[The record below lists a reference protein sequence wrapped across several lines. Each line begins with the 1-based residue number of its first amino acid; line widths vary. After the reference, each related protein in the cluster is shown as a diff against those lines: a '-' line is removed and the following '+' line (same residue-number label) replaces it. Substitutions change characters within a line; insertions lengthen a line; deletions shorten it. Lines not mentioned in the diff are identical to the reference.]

1 MTKTH
6 QYCVAENWGEG
17 FIEANESISFSISGL
32 PGNVWRLPAHNKN
45 ANVWIHKVLGVPKTK
60 DEAQVIVDGV
70 MTQAQTDW
78 DSNNVEGE
86 SAQDKNRRLGDRPVL
101 LILEE

>member
-1 MTKTH
+1 
-6 QYCVAENWGEG
+6 
-17 FIEANESISFSISGL
+17 
-32 PGNVWRLPAHNKN
+32 
-45 ANVWIHKVLGVPKTK
+45 VLGVPKTK

-86 SAQDKNRRLGDRPVL
+86 SAEDKNRRLGERPVL